1 MKNSKLTGNKCPVI
15 SLFRQIA
22 VSRRESGNYYTAANY
37 ESFISKLILFLGK
50 KQELFSLHEITK
62 EWVERYIQWLHA
74 KHPEKP
80 QTVDFYFRGLRALYN
95 NAVEREGLQETSIMN
110 PFYGLRIKKPTVSK
124 RALSPEMLGR
134 LLNPVLRMHL
144 SDSRARTLDVLLFSL
159 YCRGMV
165 FYDIYNLTWNMIA
178 RDWQVQY
185 RRSKTGQCIC
195 LSIPREGQEIMLRY
209 RQSGNPYVFPFLRE
223 TAKGRFLSERSA
235 LRRINR
241 HLDVI
246 GRLLDIPCKLT
257 TYVMRHTWATLML
270 EAGKPVEIISQ
281 CMGHTSIKTTQIYL
295 SSISTA
301 KVDSEVN
308 DMLNRFVRPEKYRK
322 SIGI

>member
-1 MKNSKLTGNKCPVI
+1 MEKLKSKRNAYPVI
-15 SLFRQIA
+15 PLFRKIA
-22 VSRRESGNYYTAANY
+22 VSRRETGNYYTAANY
-37 ESFISKLILFLGK
+37 ESFISKLTLFLGK
-50 KQELFSLHEITK
+50 EHESFLLHEITK
-62 EWVERYIQWLHA
+62 EWVEHYIQWLHA

-95 NAVEREGLQETSIMN
+95 NTAEKVGLGETSIMN
-110 PFYGLRIKKPTVSK
+110 PFHGLRIKKTMVSK
-124 RALSPEMLGR
+124 RALSPNMLKR
-134 LLNPVLRMHL
+134 LLDPALKIRL
-144 SDSRARTLDVLLFSL
+144 SSSRAKTLDILLFSL

-165 FYDIYNLTWNMIA
+165 FHDIYNLTWGMVA
-178 RDWQVQY
+178 KDWQVQY

-195 LSIPREGQEIMLRY
+195 LCIPREGREIMLRY
-209 RQSGNPYVFPFLRE
+209 RQPDSLYVFPFLRE
-223 TAKGRFLSERSA
+223 TVKGCFLCERSA
-235 LRRINR
+235 LRCVNR
-241 HLDVI
+241 HLDAI

-301 KVDSEVN
+301 KVDNEVN
-308 DMLNRFVRPEKYRK
+308 DMLNRFVRPEKYK
-322 SIGI
+322 KV